1 MEAPLL
7 NKYIINNELILFVFN
22 QRFFMHVVNPLIVRE
37 ANLKV
42 SWPVCAKNSRLS
54 TTNLPFF
61 GDKIAILTVKMI
73 FYKLLAIAAGIQLL

>member
-1 MEAPLL
+1 MWWG
-7 NKYIINNELILFVFN
+7 
-22 QRFFMHVVNPLIVRE
+22 VNPLIVRA

-54 TTNLPFF
+54 TTNLAFF

>member
-1 MEAPLL
+1 MAVILCFRIA
-7 NKYIINNELILFVFN
+7 KTTINQQLLFVFN
-22 QRFFMHVVNPLIVRE
+22 QRVNPLIVRAARLE
-37 ANLKV
+37 LPSPN
-42 SWPVCAKNSRLS
+42 CAKNSGLS